1 MLGAYDSGSVLGG
14 TGLAELPDEELLA
27 RCRDFPW
34 GSAERAA
41 ACEVLVRR
49 YESLVR
55 ACAWQYRGSPEPV
68 EDLMQ
73 VGYVGLLKAINNY
86 DPAFG
91 NGLRAY
97 AAPSIGG
104 EIKRHFRDK
113 RWQLRVSRSVQELLL
128 EMRDATEDLTH
139 ELGRQPADGELAA
152 RLGVAVGEL
161 RVARQAEQ
169 AFSAYSIDTPLLAWD
184 VSAELG
190 DVLGEED
197 ADLERAIDME
207 AVSKHWDE
215 LPRREQRAL
224 VLRFYGNLTQ
234 EEIAGRLGVSQMQVS
249 RLLVR
254 ALAHLRKRLLGE
266 PTGGRRELA

>member
-1 MLGAYDSGSVLGG
+1 MQDVYYPGSVPGR
-14 TGLAELPDEELLA
+14 TVLAELSDEELLA
-27 RCRDFPW
+27 RCHNFPR

-41 ACEVLVRR
+41 ACEVLVLR

-55 ACAWQYRGSPEPV
+55 ACVWQYRSSPEPV

-73 VGYVGLLKAINNY
+73 VGYIGLLKAVNGY
-86 DPAFG
+86 DPAFS

-97 AAPSIGG
+97 AAPCISG

-113 RWQLRVSRSVQELLL
+113 RWQIHVRRPVQELLL
-128 EMRDATEDLTH
+128 EMRDVTEALTH
-139 ELGRQPADGELAA
+139 ELGRQPSDGELAA
-152 RLGVAVGEL
+152 RLGVAVGDLHE
-161 RVARQAEQ
+161 ARQAQQ
-169 AFSAYSIDTPLLAWD
+169 AFSAYSLDAPLSGLD
-184 VSAELG
+184 DPAELG

-197 ADLERAIDME
+197 PGVEHAINME

-215 LPRREQRAL
+215 LPRKEQRVL
-224 VLRFYGNLTQ
+224 VLRFYANLTQ

-254 ALAHLRKRLLGE
+254 ALAHLRERLLDDPAE
-266 PTGGRRELA
+266 SRRELA

>member
-1 MLGAYDSGSVLGG
+1 MRVAYDSGSVPGR
-14 TGLAELPDEELLA
+14 TGLAELPDDELLA
-27 RCRDFPW
+27 RCRDLPW
-34 GSAERAA
+34 ESTERAA

-73 VGYVGLLKAINNY
+73 VGYIGLLKAINNY

-113 RWQLRVSRSVQELLL
+113 RWQIHVRRPVQELLL
-128 EMRDATEDLTH
+128 QMRDAAEDLTH
-139 ELGRQPADGELAA
+139 ELGRQPADSELAD
-152 RLGVAVGEL
+152 RLGVAVRDLHE
-161 RVARQAEQ
+161 ARQAEH
-169 AFSAYSIDTPLLAWD
+169 AFSAYSIDAPLLAWD

-197 ADLERAIDME
+197 AGLEHVIDME

-215 LPRREQRAL
+215 LPRREQRVL

-234 EEIAGRLGVSQMQVS
+234 EEIADRLSVSQMQVS

-254 ALAHLRKRLLGE
+254 ALTHLRKRLLDDPAGS
-266 PTGGRRELA
+266 RRELA